1 MASESPDAPMKTK
14 VCPIISDSRGSVLC
28 KGDICY
34 AAYYR
39 SLMGE
44 TICFCLIIDGTGD
57 S

>member
-14 VCPIISDSRGSVLC
+14 VCPIISDSHGSVFC

-44 TICFCLIIDGTGD
+44 TTCFCLIIDGTGD